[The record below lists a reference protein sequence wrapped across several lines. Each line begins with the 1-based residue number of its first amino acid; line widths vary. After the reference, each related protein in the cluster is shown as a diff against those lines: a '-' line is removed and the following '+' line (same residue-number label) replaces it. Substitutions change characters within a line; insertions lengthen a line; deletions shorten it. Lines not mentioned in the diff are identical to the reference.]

1 MNLKHYLNRQRNDID
16 AALQRYIDRKCPS
29 RHLHE
34 PLQYALMAG
43 GKRLRPVLCLAAAD
57 AVGGS
62 MADAMPA
69 ACALEMIH
77 TYSLIHDDLPAMDDD
92 DLRRGQ
98 ATCHIKFG
106 EGTAI
111 LSGDTL
117 LNLAFEVLGEA
128 GLEASAH
135 LARVWLRVIDTIG
148 HAAGCNGMIEGQAR
162 DIANEGIPLGRDD
175 LQSLHELKTGALIRA
190 SVLSGGTIGRG
201 AENQMDQLDVY
212 SRNIGLA
219 FQVVD
224 DILNIT
230 GDPEKMG
237 KAVGTDAQRQ
247 KNTYPALMGLEASGQ
262 FAVDLIDSALQALSI
277 FDTKADPLREI
288 ARYIVARNR

>member
-1 MNLKHYLNRQRNDID
+1 MNLKHYLKTQREDID
-16 AALQRYIDRKCPS
+16 GALQRYIDRKCPS

-34 PLQYALMAG
+34 PVVYALMAG

-98 ATCHIKFG
+98 ATCHIQFD
-106 EGTAI
+106 EASAI
-111 LSGDTL
+111 LCGDTL
-117 LNLAFEVLGEA
+117 LNLAFEVLSEA
-128 GLEASAH
+128 GLAAPADH
-135 LARVWLRVIDTIG
+135 ARVWLSVIDTIG
-148 HAAGCNGMIEGQAR
+148 RAAGCNGMIEGQAR
-162 DIANEGIPLGRDD
+162 DIANEGIPLVREE
-175 LQSLHELKTGALIRA
+175 LQSMHELKTGALIRA
-190 SVLSGGTIGRG
+190 SVRSGAIIGRA
-201 AENQMDQLDVY
+201 AENQMQRLDAY

-224 DILNIT
+224 DMLNIT

-247 KNTYPALMGLEASGQ
+247 KNTYPALLGLEASEQ

-288 ARYIVARNR
+288 ARYILARNR

>member
-1 MNLKHYLNRQRNDID
+1 MNLKHYLKTQREGID

-34 PLQYALMAG
+34 PVQYALMAG

-57 AVGGS
+57 AVGGR

-98 ATCHIKFG
+98 ATCHIRFD
-106 EGTAI
+106 EASAI
-111 LSGDTL
+111 LCGDTL

-128 GLEASAH
+128 GLAAPAEH
-135 LARVWLRVIDTIG
+135 ARVWLKVIDAIG

-162 DIANEGIPLGRDD
+162 DIANEGIPLGRED
-175 LQSLHELKTGALIRA
+175 LQAMHELKTGALIRA
-190 SVLSGGTIGRG
+190 SVRSGSIIGRA
-201 AENQMDQLDVY
+201 AEDQVQRLDTY
-212 SRNIGLA
+212 AKNIGLA

-224 DILNIT
+224 DMLNIT

-237 KAVGTDAQRQ
+237 KAVGTDARRQ
-247 KNTYPALMGLEASGQ
+247 KNTYPALMGLEASRR

-288 ARYIVARNR
+288 ARYILARNR